1 MKPAGNIWIQGA
13 GELAS
18 GVAVRLVRSGYRVV
32 LAETDRPLAVR
43 RLVCFS
49 EAVYSGRARVEDV
62 PGTLAEP
69 SSVEFR
75 SGKVQVVV
83 DPGGAL
89 IPALEVGVV
98 VDARMTK
105 KTPEN
110 LPHPEVPLIGLGPG
124 FTCGR
129 DADLIIETHRE
140 ARLGMVIS
148 TGSAAAN
155 TGVAGLVGGKTGQRV
170 LRAPAAGC
178 LTPLFDIGDI
188 VQEGMVL
195 GHVGGIP
202 VVSGLTGMIRGL
214 VHPEAEL
221 SPGVKVGDV
230 DPRGIA
236 IDPAQVTDKA
246 LAVGGGVL
254 EALLR
259 LNILPDRD
267 NDSGRSASAGRKL
280 TE

>member
-1 MKPAGNIWIQGA
+1 MNPAGNIWIQGA

-49 EAVYSGRARVEDV
+49 EAVYSGRAMVEEV
-62 PGTLAEP
+62 PGTLVEP
-69 SSVEFR
+69 SSVNF
-75 SGKVQVVV
+75 QVGRVEVFV
-83 DPGGAL
+83 DPAGSL
-89 IPALEVGVV
+89 IPVLEVGAV

-105 KTPEN
+105 KTPES
-110 LPHPEVPLIGLGPG
+110 LPLGKVPLIGLGPG
-124 FTCGR
+124 FTCGQ

-155 TGVAGLVGGKTGQRV
+155 TGVAGLVGGQTGLRV

-178 LTPLFDIGDI
+178 LTPLFEIGDI

-195 GHVGGIP
+195 GHVGGMP
-202 VVSGLTGMIRGL
+202 VVSGLTGKIRGL

-230 DPRGIA
+230 DPRGSA
-236 IDPAQVTDKA
+236 IDPSLVTDKA

-259 LNILPDRD
+259 LAALPDR
-267 NDSGRSASAGRKL
+267 G
-280 TE
+280 

>member
-1 MKPAGNIWIQGA
+1 MNPAGNIWIQGA

-32 LAETDRPLAVR
+32 LAETERPLAVR
-43 RLVCFS
+43 RLVSFS
-49 EAVYSGRARVEDV
+49 EAVYSGRTSVEDV
-62 PGTLAEP
+62 PGALVEP
-69 SSVEFR
+69 SSVKFR
-75 SGKVQVVV
+75 SGSVEVVV
-83 DPGGAL
+83 DPDGLL
-89 IPALEVGVV
+89 IPDLEVGAV

-105 KTPEN
+105 KPPES
-110 LPHPEVPLIGLGPG
+110 LPLGKVPLLGLGPG

-140 ARLGMVIS
+140 ARLGLVIS

-155 TGVAGLVGGKTGQRV
+155 TGEAGLVGGQTGLRV

-178 LTPLFDIGDI
+178 LNPLFEIGEI
-188 VQEGMVL
+188 VEEGMVL
-195 GHVGGIP
+195 GHVGGMP
-202 VVSGLTGMIRGL
+202 VISGLSGMIRGL

-230 DPRGIA
+230 DPRGSA
-236 IDPAQVTDKA
+236 IDPALVTDKA

-259 LNILPDRD
+259 LKILP
-267 NDSGRSASAGRKL
+267 GQG
-280 TE
+280 

>member
-1 MKPAGNIWIQGA
+1 MNPVGNIWIQGA

-32 LAETDRPLAVR
+32 LAETERPLAVR
-43 RLVCFS
+43 RLVSFS
-49 EAVYSGRARVEDV
+49 EAVYAGRARVEDV
-62 PGTLAEP
+62 PGSLVET
-69 SSVEFR
+69 SSVMFR
-75 SGKVQVVV
+75 AGRVEVVV
-83 DPGGAL
+83 DSGGSL
-89 IPALEVGVV
+89 IPHLEVGAV

-105 KTPEN
+105 KPPES
-110 LPHPEVPLIGLGPG
+110 LPLGIVPLIGLGPG

-140 ARLGMVIS
+140 ARLGLVIS
-148 TGSAAAN
+148 SGSAAAN
-155 TGVAGLVGGKTGQRV
+155 TGVAGLVGGQTGLRV

-178 LTPLFDIGDI
+178 LSPLFEIGEI
-188 VQEGMVL
+188 VEEGMVL
-195 GHVGGIP
+195 GHVGGMP
-202 VVSGLTGMIRGL
+202 VVSGLSGMIRGL

-230 DPRGIA
+230 DPRGSA
-236 IDPAQVTDKA
+236 IDPTLVTDKA

-259 LNILPDRD
+259 LNILP
-267 NDSGRSASAGRKL
+267 GQG
-280 TE
+280 

>member
-1 MKPAGNIWIQGA
+1 MKTAGNIWIQGA

-18 GVAVRLVRSGYRVV
+18 GVAVRLVRSGFRVV
-32 LAETDRPLAVR
+32 LAETERPLAVR
-43 RLVCFS
+43 RLVSFS
-49 EAVYSGRARVEDV
+49 EAVYAGRTQVEDV
-62 PGTLAEP
+62 SGAL
-69 SSVEFR
+69 VESNAVTFR
-75 SGKVQVVV
+75 SGRVEVVV
-83 DPGGAL
+83 DPGGSLLPGLA
-89 IPALEVGVV
+89 IGAV

-105 KTPEN
+105 KPPEP
-110 LPHPEVPLIGLGPG
+110 LPTGTAPVIGLGPG
-124 FTCGR
+124 FTCGQ

-140 ARLGMVIS
+140 ARLGEVIS
-148 TGSAAAN
+148 KGTAAPN
-155 TGVAGLVGGKTGQRV
+155 TGVAGLVGGQTGLRV
-170 LRAPAAGC
+170 LRSPAAGC
-178 LTPLFDIGDI
+178 LTSLFEIGDL

-230 DPRGIA
+230 DPRGS
-236 IDPAQVTDKA
+236 DVNPALVTDKA

-259 LNILPDRD
+259 LNVLPAK
-267 NDSGRSASAGRKL
+267 G
-280 TE
+280 